1 MRAALRMKIKCSG
14 RETAAQLE
22 SVLKPDNRKIPS
34 DQRLLMKRSG
44 MTLLFELMSPRLL
57 SAIASVE
64 SLLNDVNL
72 FREVW
77 LLSEGERLPLGNSG

>member
-1 MRAALRMKIKCSG
+1 MRAALRMKVRCNG

-22 SVLKPDNRKIPS
+22 SVLKPDNRRIPS
-34 DQRLLMKRSG
+34 DQRLMMRRSG
-44 MTLLFELMSPRLL
+44 RMLLFEMKSPRLL
-57 SAIASVE
+57 SALASVE

-77 LLSEGERLPLGNSG
+77 LLSAGEGLLAPRQ